1 MSMGRASGVVL
12 IGTEGHMIE
21 VEADIS
27 QTLPAFVL
35 LGLPDASLKESQ
47 DRIRSAANN
56 TGLALPPRKLTINL
70 LPAPLRKSGSSL
82 DLAILM
88 SAWAADGHVT
98 GTDGIVF
105 LAELGLDGRLR
116 PVRGVLPAV
125 AAAVR
130 AGLSR
135 VVVSRGNAAEA
146 ALVPGAEIL
155 AGDHVAEVAH
165 AFRSATWKPLPGGTP
180 EPLDHQWGGSSSTQ
194 VTERLADR
202 APGEETAGADAGSPA
217 LPDLAEVHGQYEAR
231 FALEAAAAG
240 GHHLLLVGPPGAGK
254 TMMAE
259 RLPSIL
265 PPLDEEAAM
274 EVTAIASITANAKTV
289 TALQRTPPFESPH
302 HSASSAAIVGGGS
315 RVAAPGAVTRA
326 HRGVLFLDEAPEHSR
341 QVLDSLRQPLE
352 SGHVSL
358 HRSAGSVS
366 YPARFQLVMA
376 ANPCLCGMN
385 TGAGTQCTCTVL
397 QRRTYLSRISGPLL
411 DRIDCQVQV
420 ERPRSVSQSLESSGE
435 PSSAVLQRVMRARA
449 AQRERLARWGL
460 EMNSQV
466 SLKLLSHGLRLP
478 KESTGLLD
486 EALDRADLSLRGY
499 VRVLRL
505 AWTISDITGEDRPGE
520 EHIDAAMQLRQQLGG
535 PA

>member
-1 MSMGRASGVVL
+1 MSMGRAAGVVL
-12 IGTEGHMIE
+12 MGTQGHMIE

-56 TGLALPPRKLTINL
+56 AGLALPPRKLTINL

-88 SAWAADGHVT
+88 SAWAADRHVT
-98 GTDGIVF
+98 GTAGTVF

-146 ALVPGAEIL
+146 ALVPGAEVL
-155 AGDHVAEVAH
+155 AGDHVIEVAY
-165 AFRSATWKPLPGGTP
+165 AFRSDQWKELPSGIP
-180 EPLDHQWGGSSSTQ
+180 EPLDRHWGGTTVQTNDQDIS
-194 VTERLADR
+194 
-202 APGEETAGADAGSPA
+202 APEIAAPEI
-217 LPDLAEVHGQYEAR
+217 PDLAEVHGQHEAR

-289 TALQRTPPFESPH
+289 TSLQRTPPFESPH
-302 HSASSAAIVGGGS
+302 HSASSAAIVGGGA

-352 SGHVSL
+352 SGYVSL
-358 HRSAGSVS
+358 HRSEGSVT

-385 TGAGTQCTCTVL
+385 TGSGTLCTCTVL

-435 PSSAVLQRVMRARA
+435 SSGAVLRRVLRARA
-449 AQRERLARWGL
+449 AQRERLAPWGL
-460 EMNSQV
+460 ELNSQV

-478 KESTGLLD
+478 RTTTGLLD

-505 AWTISDITGEDRPGE
+505 AWTISDISGEDRPGE
-520 EHIDAAMQLRQQLGG
+520 EHIDAAVQLRQQVGG

>member
-1 MSMGRASGVVL
+1 MSMGRAAGVVL
-12 IGTEGHMIE
+12 MGTQGHMIE

-56 TGLALPPRKLTINL
+56 AGLALPPRKLTINL

-88 SAWAADGHVT
+88 SAWAADRHVT
-98 GTDGIVF
+98 GTATTVF

-125 AAAVR
+125 AAAVG
-130 AGLSR
+130 AGFSR

-155 AGDHVAEVAH
+155 AGDHVVEVAY
-165 AFRSATWKPLPGGTP
+165 AFRSDQWKRLPTGTPSPLDRHWGGTASAQVS
-180 EPLDHQWGGSSSTQ
+180 EPD
-194 VTERLADR
+194 
-202 APGEETAGADAGSPA
+202 APASGTDAPA
-217 LPDLAEVHGQYEAR
+217 LPDLAEVHGQHEAR

-265 PPLDEEAAM
+265 PPLEEEAAM

-289 TALQRTPPFESPH
+289 TSLQRTPPFESPH
-302 HSASSAAIVGGGS
+302 HSASSAAIVGGGA

-341 QVLDSLRQPLE
+341 RVLDSLRQPLE
-352 SGHVSL
+352 SGYVSL
-358 HRSAGSVS
+358 HRSEGAVT

-385 TGAGTQCTCTVL
+385 TGTGTLCTCTVL

-420 ERPRSVSQSLESSGE
+420 ERPRSVSQSLESPGE
-435 PSSAVLQRVMRARA
+435 SSKAVLHRVMRARA
-449 AQRERLARWGL
+449 AQRDRLTPWGL
-460 EMNSQV
+460 ELNSQV
-466 SLKLLSHGLRLP
+466 SLNLLSHGLRLP
-478 KESTGLLD
+478 RPTTSLLD

-505 AWTISDITGEDRPGE
+505 AWTLSDISGQDRPGE
-520 EHIDAAMQLRQQLGG
+520 DHIDAAIQLRQQLGG
-535 PA
+535 PG